1 MEEASGD
8 ALNVV
13 WPTLAVDKKFTVVD
27 QTLSLQDR
35 LLWGGAELGGYGS
48 LYFTEDA
55 IALGLPKQLLVAG
68 KTSARFCFGP
78 LAKREFLDSSVKA
91 VGVDCGPCK
100 WLQF

>member
-13 WPTLAVDKKFTVVD
+13 WPTLAVAKKFTVVD
-27 QTLSLQDR
+27 QILSLQDR

-55 IALGLPKQLLVAG
+55 IALGCQSSYWWRGRLLHV
-68 KTSARFCFGP
+68 SALGRSQNVNFWT
-78 LAKREFLDSSVKA
+78 RV
-91 VGVDCGPCK
+91 
-100 WLQF
+100 